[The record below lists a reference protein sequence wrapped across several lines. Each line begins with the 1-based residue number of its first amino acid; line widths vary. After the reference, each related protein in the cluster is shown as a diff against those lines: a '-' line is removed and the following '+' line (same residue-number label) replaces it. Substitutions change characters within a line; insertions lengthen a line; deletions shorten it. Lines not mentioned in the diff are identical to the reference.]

1 MNDFYPLTIFEKH
14 SMFDVLQSS
23 EYASGLL
30 KLFYCGSKADTG
42 KSLWQNYLKCSL
54 ETQNFLRI
62 LMV

>member
-30 KLFYCGSKADTG
+30 KLFYCGSKTDTG

-54 ETQNFLRI
+54 ET
-62 LMV
+62 